1 MRPLLAAA
9 LAAALAGAAP
19 SAAGRDGSRLTVLAA
34 ASLTEVL
41 PHVDPAPAY
50 GFGGSNRLAF
60 QIRRGAPADVFVS
73 ASRKIVQELFRAGL
87 VERPRLFAANTL
99 VLAVPRSNPARLRSV
114 YGLRRPGVK
123 LVVGTAR
130 VPVGVYTREALRRLG
145 LTSVLARVVSR
156 EPDVKGI
163 VGKLALGQADA
174 GFVYRTD
181 VRAASAR
188 LRAIA
193 LPARA
198 QPRVRYEIAV
208 VETSRRRSRAR
219 AWVEAVTMGARARRL
234 LRRAGFVVP

>member
-1 MRPLLAAA
+1 MRTLLAAA
-9 LAAALAGAAP
+9 LAAALLNAAP
-19 SAAGRDGSRLTVLAA
+19 SGAESRGSRLTVLAA

-41 PHVDPAPAY
+41 PRIDPVPAY

-60 QIRRGAPADVFVS
+60 QIHNGAPADVFVS
-73 ASRKIVQELFRAGL
+73 ASREPTQELFRTGL
-87 VERPRLFAANTL
+87 VERPRILAASTL

-114 YGLRRPGVK
+114 YDLRRPGVK
-123 LVVGTAR
+123 LVVGTAG
-130 VPVGVYTREALRRLG
+130 VPVGTYAREALRRLG
-145 LTSVLARVVSR
+145 LTVVLARAVSN

-181 VRAASAR
+181 VMAAASR

-198 QPRVRYEIAV
+198 RPQVRYEIAV
-208 VETSRRRSRAR
+208 VKTSRKRAEARSWVRR
-219 AWVEAVTMGARARRL
+219 VTAGARARRL
-234 LRRAGFVVP
+234 LRRAGFAVP